1 LRKAA
6 KTLFRIQ
13 HDVYDQHVYIPTYM
27 VMSVVVWVTVVNL

>member
-13 HDVYDQHVYIPTYM
+13 HDVYDQHVYIPTY
-27 VMSVVVWVTVVNL
+27 VYGNECCSVGVVNL